1 MSPHED
7 TSTRTLRDQS
17 QAHSYDG
24 EDFDLH
30 NVSDSDD
37 DDDDVLPVRARRQRA
52 INPVI
57 NPVAQVVND
66 PDALSS
72 KKSRSTAQDVWHYFQ
87 KKDGIAEKTVCQVC
101 KYVVHPYVPF
111 PL

>member
-7 TSTRTLRDQS
+7 TPTRTLRDRS
-17 QAHSYDG
+17 QAHSYEG
-24 EDFDLH
+24 EDFNLG
-30 NVSDSDD
+30 NVSDS
-37 DDDDVLPVRARRQRA
+37 DDDDVLPVRARRQRV

-72 KKSRSTAQDVWHYFQ
+72 KKSRNTAQDVWHYFQ
-87 KKDGIAEKTVCQVC
+87 KKDGGAEKTVCQVC
-101 KYVVHPYVPF
+101 KYVVQPYLPF